1 MILISILVYE
11 YSAYYQLTC
20 KYIYNISIF
29 ISPLYRISYICRY
42 PTEAL
47 LRKSVHTALIYGGQ
61 GFTMV

>member
-1 MILISILVYE
+1 MIVYE
-11 YSAYYQLTC
+11 YSAYYQLTS
-20 KYIYNISIF
+20 KYILHIYIHIT
-29 ISPLYRISYICRY
+29 IILYVYVYRY